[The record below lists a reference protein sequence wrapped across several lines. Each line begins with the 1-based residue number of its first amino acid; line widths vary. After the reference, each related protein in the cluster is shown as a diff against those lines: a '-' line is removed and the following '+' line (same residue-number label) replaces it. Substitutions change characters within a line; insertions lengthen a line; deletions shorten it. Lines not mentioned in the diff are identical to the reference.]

1 MIQRTAPAHAA
12 VPSINGLARF
22 FNRLHHGLM
31 AKYVDAG
38 SLLKG
43 RLLPNAQRVVYQAGA
58 CEWHPCNSYR
68 ASVGNSPPG
77 EIFFYSRACS
87 EVLLSEVA
95 QACVFFNAAPL
106 CIAMWSVLSLLIS
119 YCGSSGLA

>member
-1 MIQRTAPAHAA
+1 MAPAAI
-12 VPSINGLARF
+12 P
-22 FNRLHHGLM
+22 
-31 AKYVDAG
+31 
-38 SLLKG
+38 
-43 RLLPNAQRVVYQAGA
+43 
-58 CEWHPCNSYR
+58 YR

-87 EVLLSEVA
+87 EVLLPEVS

>member
-43 RLLPNAQRVVYQAGA
+43 RLLPKAQCAVYQTGA
-58 CEWHPCNSYR
+58 RERHPPAKGRWAAAIPCR
-68 ASVGNSPPG
+68 ASVGNSRPG

-87 EVLLSEVA
+87 EAPLSEVS
-95 QACVFFNAAPL
+95 Q
-106 CIAMWSVLSLLIS
+106 
-119 YCGSSGLA
+119 

>member
-43 RLLPNAQRVVYQAGA
+43 QLLPNAQRVLYQAGA
-58 CEWHPCNSYR
+58 CEWHPLQFLI
-68 ASVGNSPPG
+68 AHPWAIVPPG

-87 EVLLSEVA
+87 EVLLSEVS
-95 QACVFFNAAPL
+95 QACVFFNAVP
-106 CIAMWSVLSLLIS
+106 
-119 YCGSSGLA
+119 